1 MPVFRGPTRRAV
13 LAGASASVATLA
25 ISSVR
30 AEEAGMQRAILAF
43 TGGVE
48 PKAGRIKL
56 EVAPLVENGNSVSL
70 ALEADS
76 PMTQADHVTELA
88 LFTEKNP
95 LPEVAVFHLGPRA
108 GIARVETRIRVAT
121 TQHLVA
127 VARMSDGGFWQDRRE
142 VIITIAACT
151 EE

>member
-1 MPVFRGPTRRAV
+1 MPSLQGQTRRAV
-13 LAGASASVATLA
+13 LAGASASVVMLAVPAT
-25 ISSVR
+25 R
-30 AEEAGMQRAILAF
+30 AEEPDMQRAILAF
-43 TGGVE
+43 TGGAE
-48 PKAGRIKL
+48 PKTGRVKL
-56 EVAPLVENGNSVSL
+56 DVAPLVENGNSVSL
-70 ALEADS
+70 ALEAES
-76 PMTQADHVTELA
+76 PMTQADHVTQLA

-127 VARMSDGGFWQDRRE
+127 IARMSDGGFWQERRE

>member
-1 MPVFRGPTRRAV
+1 MPASHGQTRRAV
-13 LAGASASVATLA
+13 LAGASASVALLA
-25 ISSVR
+25 IPSAR
-30 AEEAGMQRAILAF
+30 AEEAQMRRAILAF

-48 PKAGRIKL
+48 PKAGRVKL
-56 EVAPLVENGNSVSL
+56 DVAPLVENGNSVSL
-70 ALEADS
+70 ALEAES
-76 PMTQADHVTELA
+76 PMTQADHVAELA

-95 LPEVAVFHLGPRA
+95 LPEVCVFHLGPRA
-108 GIARVETRIRVAT
+108 GLARVETRIRIAT

-127 VARMSDGGFWQDRRE
+127 VARMSDGGFWQDSRE

>member
-1 MPVFRGPTRRAV
+1 MAGSEGQTRRAV
-13 LAGASASVATLA
+13 LAGASASVAMFA
-25 ISSVR
+25 ISPAR
-30 AEEAGMQRAILAF
+30 AEEADMRRAILAF
-43 TGGVE
+43 TGGAE
-48 PKAGRIKL
+48 PKTGRVKL
-56 EVAPLVENGNSVSL
+56 DVSPLVENGNSVSL
-70 ALEADS
+70 ALEAES
-76 PMTQADHVTELA
+76 PMTQADHVTQLA

-95 LPEVAVFHLGPRA
+95 LPEVCVFHLGPRA
-108 GIARVETRIRVAT
+108 GIARVETRIRIAT

>member
-1 MPVFRGPTRRAV
+1 MAGSKGQTRRAM
-13 LAGASASVATLA
+13 LAGVSASVALLA
-25 ISSVR
+25 VPSAR
-30 AEEAGMQRAILAF
+30 AEEAGMRRAILAF
-43 TGGVE
+43 TGGAE
-48 PKAGRIKL
+48 PKTGRIKL
-56 EVAPLVENGNSVSL
+56 DVAPLVENGNSVSL
-70 ALEADS
+70 ALEAES
-76 PMTQADHVTELA
+76 PMTPADHVTQLA

-95 LPEVAVFHLGPRA
+95 LPEVCVFHLGPSA
-108 GIARVETRIRVAT
+108 GTARVETRIRIAT